1 MIAKFISC
9 IKWNHYSSFFKLL
22 KHIVWIL
29 KFKRNYSDET
39 GNAKHVKVAFE
50 KLDQTDTEETE
61 IEVYKQCQLESFDEE
76 TSSLEKC
83 LPFKR
88 SNLISLASSL
98 ERGMIRVGGTICG
111 AFVPY
116 YQKHQLI
123 NCFR

>member
-22 KHIVWIL
+22 KHIAWIL
-29 KFKRNYSDET
+29 KFKRNCSDET
-39 GNAKHVKVAFE
+39 GNAKHVKAAFE
-50 KLDQTDTEETE
+50 KLDQTDNEETE
-61 IEVYKQCQLESFDEE
+61 IDVYKQCQLESFDEE

-83 LPFKR
+83 LPLKR

-98 ERGMIRVGGTICG
+98 ERRMIRVGGTICG

-123 NCFR
+123 V